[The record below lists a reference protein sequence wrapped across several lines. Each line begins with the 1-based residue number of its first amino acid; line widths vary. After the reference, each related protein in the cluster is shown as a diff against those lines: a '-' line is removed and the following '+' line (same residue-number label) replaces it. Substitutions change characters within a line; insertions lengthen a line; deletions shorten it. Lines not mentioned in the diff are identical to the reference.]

1 VDGVSWR
8 VLVEEIINGYEQAER
23 GREIDLGRKTS
34 SYRKWAERLQR
45 YAQEEKAKGER
56 AYWQEIEKARG
67 GRLPV
72 NHLNGENTVESART
86 VSVSL
91 DTEETTALLQ
101 EVPEAYQTQINDVL
115 LTALAEA
122 VGKWSGRRR
131 VLIDLEGHGREELWE
146 DVDLSRTLGWF
157 TTLFPVA
164 FDLKPGARKGEL
176 LKSVKEQLRRVPNRG
191 LGYGLLRYM
200 CEDAQLVEGLA
211 ALPQAEVRFNYLGQ
225 LDRALPPNSL
235 LTLSGEAAGA
245 ERDGRELRPYLIDV
259 SGAVSGGSL
268 RLSVSYSQN
277 VHRSADIE
285 ALSRGLV
292 ESLRAIISH
301 CRALESSDYSPSD
314 FPLANIS
321 QQQLDLIMSR
331 AGAGGRSG
339 DD

>member
-1 VDGVSWR
+1 
-8 VLVEEIINGYEQAER
+8 
-23 GREIDLGRKTS
+23 
-34 SYRKWAERLQR
+34 
-45 YAQEEKAKGER
+45 
-56 AYWQEIEKARG
+56 
-67 GRLPV
+67 
-72 NHLNGENTVESART
+72 
-86 VSVSL
+86 
-91 DTEETTALLQ
+91 
-101 EVPEAYQTQINDVL
+101 VL
-115 LTALAEA
+115 L
-122 VGKWSGRRR
+122 
-131 VLIDLEGHGREELWE
+131 DLEGHGREELWE
-146 DVDLSRTLGWF
+146 DIDLSRTLGWF

-176 LKSVKEQLRRVPNRG
+176 LKSVKEQLRRIPNRG

-211 ALPQAEVRFNYLGQ
+211 ALPRAEVRFNYLGQ

-235 LTLSGEAAGA
+235 LTLSGEATGA

-268 RLSVSYSQN
+268 RLSVSYSEN

-285 ALSRGLV
+285 ALSRDLV

-331 AGAGGRSG
+331 AGGRSG